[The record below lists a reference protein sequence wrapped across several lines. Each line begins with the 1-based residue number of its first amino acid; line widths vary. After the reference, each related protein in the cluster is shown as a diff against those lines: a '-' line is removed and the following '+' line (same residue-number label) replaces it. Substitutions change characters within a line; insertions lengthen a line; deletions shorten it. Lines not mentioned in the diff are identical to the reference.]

1 MILNLCVGNF
11 VFDMVVVFQLIL
23 RKICY
28 NRGIKTKRIW
38 MFGGIVK
45 IFDLFVIGDYL
56 ALDFVNNFTNGLKDF
71 LSGLYTAVECSLL
84 KHALEL
90 RASKNLCDQK

>member
-1 MILNLCVGNF
+1 MNVWW
-11 VFDMVVVFQLIL
+11 Q
-23 RKICY
+23 
-28 NRGIKTKRIW
+28 
-38 MFGGIVK
+38 K

-71 LSGLYTAVECSLL
+71 LSGFRYTAVEYSLL

-90 RASKNLCDQK
+90 RASENLCDQK

>member
-11 VFDMVVVFQLIL
+11 VFGMVVVFQLIL

-28 NRGIKTKRIW
+28 NRGIKRIW
-38 MFGGIVK
+38 MFGGIVR

-56 ALDFVNNFTNGLKDF
+56 HLIL
-71 LSGLYTAVECSLL
+71 
-84 KHALEL
+84 
-90 RASKNLCDQK
+90 

>member
-1 MILNLCVGNF
+1 
-11 VFDMVVVFQLIL
+11 MVVVFQLIL

-56 ALDFVNNFTNGLKDF
+56 HLVL
-71 LSGLYTAVECSLL
+71 
-84 KHALEL
+84 
-90 RASKNLCDQK
+90 

>member
-11 VFDMVVVFQLIL
+11 VFGMVVVFQLIL

-28 NRGIKTKRIW
+28 NRGIKRIR

-71 LSGLYTAVECSLL
+71 LSGLYTAVGCSLL

>member
-1 MILNLCVGNF
+1 
-11 VFDMVVVFQLIL
+11 MVA
-23 RKICY
+23 
-28 NRGIKTKRIW
+28 
-38 MFGGIVK
+38 K

-71 LSGLYTAVECSLL
+71 LSGLYTAVERSLL

-90 RASKNLCDQK
+90 RASENLYNQK